1 MTKPRILLVDDE
13 RSTLEAM
20 SRFLKRRFEVTS
32 ADDGAEAARLIAG
45 NDFDLVLTDLRMPRK
60 DGMGVLD
67 TALQKNP
74 QPLCIILSA
83 YGTVESAVE
92 AVKRGAFDFVM
103 KPVNLEQLGLIIDR
117 ALATRQLQ
125 SENRELK
132 QKLSR
137 NNAASPI
144 IAQSAQMRS
153 IIELVKQVAPSRAT
167 VLLTGESGTGKEVL
181 ARALHDWSDRSGKF
195 VAVHCA
201 ALPATLLE
209 SELFGHEKGAFTGA
223 LESRKGRFELAAGGT
238 LFLDEIGEI
247 DLATQVKLL
256 RVLENRTFERLGGA
270 ETLTSD
276 ARIVAATNRN
286 LEEMVANGTF
296 REDLYYRLNVVSIN
310 IPGLRERKED
320 IPLLIKQFIDTVCAD
335 NARAPLSVSPEA
347 VAALEHY
354 DYPGNIRELRNI
366 IERMVVLA
374 RGDTLELSDV
384 PVQLRQQRIPET
396 GTAALPVEQPAKKSP
411 APEPLDLT
419 GNERK
424 LIEQALKNA
433 GGNRTKAAELLGISR
448 RTLHRRLNEYS
459 AAGNPIAE

>member
-1 MTKPRILLVDDE
+1 M
-13 RSTLEAM
+13 
-20 SRFLKRRFEVTS
+20 
-32 ADDGAEAARLIAG
+32 
-45 NDFDLVLTDLRMPRK
+45 
-60 DGMGVLD
+60 
-67 TALQKNP
+67 
-74 QPLCIILSA
+74 
-83 YGTVESAVE
+83 
-92 AVKRGAFDFVM
+92 
-103 KPVNLEQLGLIIDR
+103 
-117 ALATRQLQ
+117 
-125 SENRELK
+125 
-132 QKLSR
+132 
-137 NNAASPI
+137 
-144 IAQSAQMRS
+144 
-153 IIELVKQVAPSRAT
+153 
-167 VLLTGESGTGKEVL
+167 
-181 ARALHDWSDRSGKF
+181 
-195 VAVHCA
+195 
-201 ALPATLLE
+201 
-209 SELFGHEKGAFTGA
+209 
-223 LESRKGRFELAAGGT
+223 ESRKGRFELAAGGT

-335 NARAPLSVSPEA
+335 NAREPLSVSPEA

-374 RGDTLELSDV
+374 RGNTLELSDV
-384 PVQLRQQRIPET
+384 PAQIRQQQIPET
-396 GTAALPVEQPAKKSP
+396 GIANLPVERHGKTAP
-411 APEPLDLT
+411 APEQLDLT

-448 RTLHRRLNEYS
+448 RTLHRRLNEYA

>member
-20 SRFLKRRFEVTS
+20 SRFLRRRFDVTA
-32 ADDGAEAARLIAG
+32 ADDGAVAGKLIAE
-45 NDFDLVLTDLRMPRK
+45 NDYDLVLTDLRMPGK
-60 DGMGVLD
+60 DGMSVLD
-67 TALQKNP
+67 ASLKKNP

-83 YGTVESAVE
+83 YGTVESAVN

-132 QKLSR
+132 EKLSLDQK
-137 NNAASPI
+137 NPAI
-144 IAQSAQMRS
+144 IAQSAEMRRTL
-153 IIELVKQVAPSRAT
+153 ELVKQVAPSRAT

-181 ARALHDWSDRSGKF
+181 ARALHDWSGRSGKF

-201 ALPATLLE
+201 ALPANLLE

-223 LESRKGRFELAAGGT
+223 NESRKGRFELAAGGT

-247 DLATQVKLL
+247 DAATQVKLL
-256 RVLENRTFERLGGA
+256 RVLENRTFERIGGT

-276 ARIVAATNRN
+276 ARIVAATNRD
-286 LEEMVANGTF
+286 LAKMVSEGTF
-296 REDLYYRLNVVSIN
+296 REDLYYRLNVVTVHLA
-310 IPGLRERKED
+310 GLRERKED
-320 IPLLIKQFIDTVCAD
+320 IPLLIKHFMDMVCRD
-335 NARAPLSVSPEA
+335 NGRDLLKISPEA
-347 VAALEHY
+347 MKALERY
-354 DYPGNIRELRNI
+354 DYPGNIRELRNS

-374 RGDTLELSDV
+374 RGDTLELADV
-384 PVQLRQQRIPET
+384 PEHILNFTPTAPEK
-396 GTAALPVEQPAKKSP
+396 AVISEPAKLN
-411 APEPLDLT
+411 LD

-424 LIEQALKNA
+424 LIEQALKSAN
-433 GGNRTKAAELLGISR
+433 GNRTHAAEILGISR
-448 RTLHRRLNEYS
+448 RTLHRRLNEYA
-459 AAGNPIAE
+459 AAGDPIKED